1 MKKKLLLLAT
11 VISLSGAGALLP
23 MSVHGATVEEL
34 QAQISALLAQINA
47 LQAQLGSAT
56 SGTSGTAPASLTSS
70 GDLTL
75 GSKGAAVKELQK
87 YLNANGAQV
96 AASGAGS
103 PGNETETFGSLTKK
117 ALAKWQAAN
126 GVSPAAGY
134 FGPRTRAKMSGTAA
148 APAPAPAPAPGVAPT
163 PAPVTVTPQGTG
175 LTVTLAPDQPAATL
189 APANAARVHFT
200 KVYLTASADGD
211 VTVTGLVV
219 ERIGLAADASLD
231 SILLLDENGNQLGL
245 KKTLSSEHKATVGES
260 MIIKAG
266 TTKVVTV
273 SANRA
278 DFS

>member
-96 AASGAGS
+96 SASGAGS
-103 PGNETETFGSLTKK
+103 PGNETETFGSLTRA

-134 FGPRTRAKMSGTAA
+134 FGARTRAKMSSMGGGAAPAPTTGGTT
-148 APAPAPAPAPGVAPT
+148 PAPAPA
-163 PAPVTVTPQGTG
+163 GTG
-175 LTVTLAPDQPAATL
+175 LTVRLAPDQPASTL
-189 APANAARVHFT
+189 APGDAARVPFT
-200 KVYLTASADGD
+200 KVQLTASADGD
-211 VTVTGLVV
+211 VTVTGLEV
-219 ERIGLAADASLD
+219 ERIGLAADSPFSSLVF
-231 SILLLDENGNQLGL
+231 LY
-245 KKTLSSEHKATVGES
+245 
-260 MIIKAG
+260 
-266 TTKVVTV
+266 
-273 SANRA
+273 
-278 DFS
+278 